1 MLTPPQ
7 AGTRWDVIVVGA
19 GHNGLTAGAL
29 LARAGL
35 STLVL
40 ERRDVVGGC
49 CVTEEIAPGC
59 RASTTSYIA
68 SMLRPEVIRQLD
80 LGSHGLRMVPCEP
93 ALQVALDGGQV
104 VAAWNDPAR
113 TAAEIE
119 RFSPADAR
127 SYLAADAELKA
138 LAARLQPLFLD
149 LPPDTRAT
157 GLRGG
162 RELLRLGRRLR
173 AVRGRELEGLTTL
186 LTGSLGQFIDS
197 RFSSRQ
203 AKALLLAN
211 NLYGKHGGPYQPGTL
226 IGLAFHLLSG
236 GEHAEQ
242 GFFGHVLGGMGA
254 ISGAIASAGRAAGM
268 QIATG
273 TQVAQILVNGGRA
286 AGVALAD
293 GTEIA
298 ADTVLSGADP
308 KRTFLHLVDAAE
320 LPGDFRAAV
329 GGIRMDGP
337 CGKVNLVLGAEPQV
351 RGMPADAGP
360 GRRALFTLPPD
371 LAVADACYDHAKRGV
386 LAGADQLFIDCV
398 VASAV
403 DPSLAPPGRHIM
415 TCFVQYL
422 PYRLAEGTWD
432 GRRDELGD
440 RVLARI
446 GRFAPNV
453 PGAVIARQVLTP
465 LDLERE
471 YGLTE
476 GNIFHGDIALDQL
489 FHMRPVPGWARYATP
504 VPGLY
509 LCGAGAH
516 PGGGVTGAPGYN
528 AARRVL
534 ADLRRQ
540 RRRPRAP
547 GHVTR
552 SRAAGTGR
560 RQRRPGAETA
570 PTRGDDLPTAVP
582 PGAPSSE
589 PGEVPAST
597 PPVRRTTREVGQ
609 SARQAFPGGA
619 R

>member
-1 MLTPPQ
+1 M
-7 AGTRWDVIVVGA
+7 VGA

-35 STLVL
+35 ATLVV

-68 SMLRPEVIRQLD
+68 SMLRPEVIRELN

-93 ALQVALDGGQV
+93 ALQVALEGGEV
-104 VAAWNDPAR
+104 LAAWNDPDQ
-113 TAAEIE
+113 TAAEIA
-119 RFSPADAR
+119 RFSAADAR
-127 SYLAADAELKA
+127 AYLAADAELRG
-138 LAARLQPLFLD
+138 LAARLQPLFTE

-162 RELLRLGRRLR
+162 REVLRLARRLR
-173 AVRGRELEGLTTL
+173 GVRGRELEGLTIL
-186 LTGSLGQFIDS
+186 LTGSLGQFIDA
-197 RFSSRQ
+197 RFESRQ

-226 IGLAFHLLSG
+226 IGLAFHLLTG

-254 ISGAIASAGRAAGM
+254 ISDAIASAGRAAGL
-268 QIATG
+268 QIATSAP
-273 TQVAQILVNGGRA
+273 VARILVKGGRA
-286 AGVALAD
+286 AGVALED
-293 GTEIA
+293 GTEITA
-298 ADTVLSGADP
+298 GTVLSCADP
-308 KRTFLHLVDAAE
+308 KRTFLQLVDKAD
-320 LPGDFRAAV
+320 LPEDFRAAV

-337 CGKVNLVLGAEPQV
+337 CGKVNLVLDAEPQV

-371 LAVADACYDHAKRGV
+371 LAVADACYDRAKRGE
-386 LAGADQLFIDCV
+386 LADADQLFIDCV

-403 DPSLAPPGRHIM
+403 DGSLAPPGRHIM

-432 GRRDELGD
+432 SRRDELGD

-446 GRFAPNV
+446 GQFAPNV
-453 PGAVIARQVLTP
+453 PAAVVARQVLTP

-476 GNIFHGDIALDQL
+476 GNIFHGDVAVDQL

-528 AARRVL
+528 AAGRVL
-534 ADLRRQ
+534 ADLRR
-540 RRRPRAP
+540 
-547 GHVTR
+547 GR
-552 SRAAGTGR
+552 SSSGGGGSSSSGGGSSSSRGRGR
-560 RQRRPGAETA
+560 R
-570 PTRGDDLPTAVP
+570 
-582 PGAPSSE
+582 
-589 PGEVPAST
+589 
-597 PPVRRTTREVGQ
+597 
-609 SARQAFPGGA
+609 
-619 R
+619 